1 MREEFTF
8 CRLCGAGCGMK
19 ITVADDD
26 RIVSLQADR
35 EHGLSRGY
43 ACFKGLHF
51 GEAHHAPGRIL
62 HPLKRQA
69 DGSFKQIDSETAL
82 SEIAERLKPLLGEHG
97 PEAVGM
103 FCGNGTISTYLAYP
117 MQRAFMA
124 AIGSTQRYSTITMD
138 QSAKFVSF
146 ERMGGWAGGAI
157 QLETSDVALLF
168 GTNPLVSHGAVGVLS
183 ADPVK
188 RLKEARARGTKFIVV
203 DPRLSET
210 ARHADV
216 HLQPLPG
223 HDFAIA
229 AAMIRMILDEGW
241 HDADFCTRFVK
252 EDGLARLREV
262 VDPFAAAMVERDAS
276 LQPGDIRRAT
286 ALFAQ
291 ESRRGVAVTATGPCF
306 GPHSNLAQH
315 LVDCLNVICGRFPR
329 VGEKIEAI
337 DVLGPLPDY
346 REEVIPPPRSWQG
359 IPPSRIRG
367 VGMLIGERLTGT
379 LADEILTPGAG
390 QLRALIVNGGNP
402 VNSVPDQSKITRA
415 LDSLDLLVVVDP
427 FMSDTA
433 RRADYILPPKLMYER
448 PELPISFEG
457 FPLLPF
463 AWSQYTPAIVAPP
476 PGSDVVDDW
485 YPLWRIAALLGR
497 QIRFEGVDL
506 DMGEPPTSDDL
517 IAIRARHAVV
527 PLDEIK
533 RHRRGARFDLGDV
546 SVGATRQGH
555 HGRFDVMPDDVAEEL
570 RRARESTPANEF
582 AYLMISRRTRDLFN
596 SNGFHLPAVRK
607 RNAYNPACLAP
618 IEMARLALNDGDLV
632 EISSANGTVRAIVRG
647 DDSLRPGV
655 VSLTHGWGGA
665 PGDESDPREVGTNIN
680 PLISDNRDVEAV
692 NAMPR
697 MTAIPVNIYA
707 I

>member
-1 MREEFTF
+1 LREEFTF

-19 ITVADDD
+19 ITVGDDN

-35 EHGLSRGY
+35 DHGLSRGY
-43 ACFKGLHF
+43 ACYKGLHF
-51 GEAHHAPGRIL
+51 GEAHHAPTRIL
-62 HPLKRQA
+62 HPLKRQP
-69 DGSFKQIDSETAL
+69 DGSFARIDSETAL
-82 SEIAERLKPLLGEHG
+82 EEIARRLKPVLDEHG

-103 FCGNGTISTYLAYP
+103 FCGNGTISTYLAFP

-146 ERMGGWAGGAI
+146 ERMGGWAGGAV

-168 GTNPLVSHGAVGVLS
+168 GTNPLISHGAVGVLS
-183 ADPVK
+183 TDPVK
-188 RLKEARARGTKFIVV
+188 RLKDARARGTKFIVV
-203 DPRLSET
+203 DPRRSET
-210 ARHADV
+210 ARHAEV

-241 HDADFCTRFVK
+241 QDADFCDRFVK
-252 EDGLARLREV
+252 HGGLARLREV
-262 VDPFAAAMVERDAS
+262 VDPFNEARVEQDAS

-286 ALFAQ
+286 ALFARD
-291 ESRRGVAVTATGPCF
+291 SRRGVAVTATGPCF
-306 GPHSNLAQH
+306 GPFSNLAQH

-329 VGEKIEAI
+329 AGEKVEAI
-337 DVLGPLPDY
+337 DVLAPLPDY
-346 REEVIPPPRSWQG
+346 REQVIPPPRSWEA

-379 LADEILTPGAG
+379 LADEILVPGPG

-402 VNSVPDQSKITRA
+402 VNSVPDQAKITRA

-433 RRADYILPPKLMYER
+433 RRADYILPPKLIYER
-448 PELPISFEG
+448 PELPVSFEG
-457 FPLLPF
+457 FPILPF
-463 AWSQYTPAIVAPP
+463 AWSQYTPAMVEPP
-476 PGSDVVDDW
+476 AGSDVVDDW
-485 YPLWRIAALLGR
+485 YPLWRIATLLGR
-497 QIRFEGVDL
+497 PIIFEGVEL
-506 DMGEPPTSDDL
+506 DMNEPPTSDEL
-517 IAIRARHAVV
+517 IAIRARHSAV
-527 PLDEIK
+527 PLEEIK
-533 RHRRGARFDLGDV
+533 RHPRGARFEPWRCPRRP
-546 SVGATRQGH
+546 AREGH
-555 HGRFDVMPDDVAEEL
+555 DGRFDVMPDDVVEEL
-570 RRARESTPANEF
+570 RIAGGRARSDEF

-618 IEMARLALNDGDLV
+618 IELERLGLRDGDM
-632 EISSANGTVRAIVRG
+632 IAIRSANGTVKAVVQG
-647 DDSLRPGV
+647 DDSLRPGI

-665 PGDESDPREVGTNIN
+665 PDDDSDPREVGTNIN
-680 PLISDNRDVEAV
+680 PLISDTRDVETV

-697 MTAIPVNIYA
+697 MTAIPVNIRA